1 MFIRFMY
8 RKTKLPGSISSLKLL
23 FLTIS
28 KSVFIAKVCKKSS
41 RGKCDNLKSFLQ
53 QFRVG

>member
-1 MFIRFMY
+1 MLIRFIY